1 MTQTMMR
8 TGPDILRRFTPLPF
22 VAPLPAFGCVLRL
35 ETNSQSILRQV
46 RSALGGC
53 GPTYPSTEDFVWRL
67 ASDAAA
73 GLAPPWPD
81 FFALSKDGLHCE
93 NIGQRSFF
101 AVDSEA
107 RLAVGFFADD
117 LVNDILGFEEFFLSR
132 LFVATAVSLRLLAVS
147 AACIAKKGKGLLL
160 VGPAKV
166 GKTVCSY
173 AASKAGF
180 NIHSDQIAFLELKGS
195 QVHAWGD
202 FWPVAFYPGAERL
215 FPELSAVALPVQHR
229 AATLF
234 CVERH
239 ALPASSRDRLV
250 LIGMVVLQEGVLNA
264 SRLVPIEPSERE
276 AVLRENCL
284 SDPNALSQ
292 PDLEGILRA
301 LSGLPAYR
309 LASNGDPLAVIPLLH
324 SLFEEN
330 V

>member
-1 MTQTMMR
+1 MR

-22 VAPLPAFGCVLRL
+22 VALLPAFGRVLRL
-35 ETNSQSILRQV
+35 ETNSQNILRQV

-53 GPTYPSTEDFVWRL
+53 APPHPSTEDFVWRL
-67 ASDAAA
+67 ATDAAA

-81 FFALSKDGLHCE
+81 FFAFSKDGLHCE

-101 AVDSEA
+101 AVDSET
-107 RLAVGFFADD
+107 RLAVGFLADD
-117 LVNDILGFEEFFLSR
+117 LVNDILGFVEFFLSR

-147 AACIAKKGKGLLL
+147 AACIAKNGKGLLL
-160 VGPAKV
+160 VGPTKV

-180 NIHSDQIAFLELKGS
+180 DIHSDQVTFLESKRTEI
-195 QVHAWGD
+195 HAWGD

-215 FPELSAVALPVQHR
+215 FPELSAIALPVQHR
-229 AATLF
+229 GATLL

-250 LIGMVVLQEGVLNA
+250 LIGMVLLQEGALNA
-264 SRLVPIEPSERE
+264 SRLVVLDPSEKE
-276 AVLRENCL
+276 EVLRENCL
-284 SDPNALSQ
+284 SDQNALSE
-292 PDLEGILRA
+292 PGFEGIARA
-301 LSGLPAYR
+301 LSSLPAYR

-330 V
+330 A